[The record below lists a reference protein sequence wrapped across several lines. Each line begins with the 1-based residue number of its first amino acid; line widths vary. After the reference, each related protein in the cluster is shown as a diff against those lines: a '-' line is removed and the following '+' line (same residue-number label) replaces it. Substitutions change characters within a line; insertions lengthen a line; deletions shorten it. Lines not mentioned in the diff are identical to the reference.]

1 MVELLHSLE
10 QDRRR
15 NFSLPAFMDHL
26 DSIVNPEGT
35 PATTNLWLTQSSGY
49 ESKTSFAKII
59 NSDNYINHMHKIMHL
74 PQEVISTIENGD
86 ALHQDPSS
94 DIPYSVSKVISF
106 KDESEAHIL
115 EPIPVAVI
123 LAIPPSTSKTSVP
136 LKTINSRSDK
146 NSNLKNIRTL

>member
-1 MVELLHSLE
+1 MNRLEIQQNVTSDNMVELLHSLE

-59 NSDNYINHMHKIMHL
+59 NSDTYNTKSCTY
-74 PQEVISTIENGD
+74 
-86 ALHQDPSS
+86 
-94 DIPYSVSKVISF
+94 
-106 KDESEAHIL
+106 
-115 EPIPVAVI
+115 
-123 LAIPPSTSKTSVP
+123 
-136 LKTINSRSDK
+136 LKKS
-146 NSNLKNIRTL
+146 